1 MLSLIF
7 QDLGLV
13 ILCSSENEERAY
25 MVAALEEFK
34 GPGIPRYHQPE
45 ELRRYLATQFL
56 VPHQRAGLY
65 QDWTAAAEVGRAEKY
80 GFLAFV
86 LFFLFACKIRV
97 LLTTDYLS
105 FVTSRIFCS

>member
-56 VPHQRAGLY
+56 VPPQRAGLY
-65 QDWTAAAEVGRAEKY
+65 QDQHVIWTPAAKVGRAEKY

-86 LFFLFACKIRV
+86 LFFCSLARF
-97 LLTTDYLS
+97 T
-105 FVTSRIFCS
+105 FC